1 MGAPEVSSLST
12 PRGSFSR
19 RILRTQWQLVNRQW
33 DAEGAQRGDPMCPT
47 MMLLTFVNHAF
58 RRRRGTVVRAVAE
71 RRARPGTDLVRAG
84 EWTALMF
91 LILYGAL

>member
-1 MGAPEVSSLST
+1 
-12 PRGSFSR
+12 
-19 RILRTQWQLVNRQW
+19 
-33 DAEGAQRGDPMCPT
+33 MCPT